1 MKRETYIK
9 DNGGGINMRKE
20 IKNLIELVQSKFG
33 NDHGIPNGL
42 PKERPRLPGWIEGS
56 IGNAIE
62 IEKDDYFIL
71 EGPPYPIDEDAQKEA
86 TIEEYFAYYL
96 PFHFYKKDWG
106 IYIRAL
112 GIEQLAAILNI
123 NDPKIAKDILFYHE
137 LFHFITELAVSRV
150 ESKLDRPIY
159 SLSGFSS
166 GALLRKGLFGYF
178 FDSQASLL
186 EESLANA
193 YSYNSLRKSN
203 RRQLL
208 RELYNWMRG
217 LAPGYRDFY
226 RWIGKKFDKG
236 LENNVDIIKN
246 ICKKFFLKSDG
257 LYIGWLNIPI
267 DKDEKFFI
275 SQKNYLKRLEKN
287 PTSIFFLKGGIY
299 PPTYFVID
307 ISGSRL
313 LLVKPFPKKYG
324 IQIFV
329 HANDH
334 KPPHIHIWLI
344 KNNIETKYEW
354 PVLQPLPGCM
364 KLPRKYKKSLENY
377 VQVYGVKIE
386 ENIRKAVWK

>member
-1 MKRETYIK
+1 
-9 DNGGGINMRKE
+9 MRKE
-20 IKNLIELVQSKFG
+20 IKNLIELVQSRFG
-33 NDHGIPNGL
+33 NDRGIPNGL
-42 PKERPRLPGWIEGS
+42 PEERPRLPGWIEGS

-71 EGPPYPIDEDAQKEA
+71 EGPPYPIDRDAQKEA
-86 TIEEYFAYYL
+86 TIEKYFAYYL

-123 NDPKIAKDILFYHE
+123 DDPKIAKDILYYHE

-159 SLSGFSS
+159 SFSGFSS
-166 GALLRKGLFGYF
+166 GALLRKGIFGYF

-193 YSYNSLRKSN
+193 YSFNSLRKSN

-208 RELYNWMRG
+208 RKLYNWMRR

-226 RWIGKKFDKG
+226 KWIGKKFDKG
-236 LENNVDIIKN
+236 LERNAEIIKN
-246 ICKKFFLKSDG
+246 ICKKI
-257 LYIGWLNIPI
+257 YISSNYLCIGGFNIPI
-267 DKDEKFFI
+267 DKDVRI
-275 SQKNYLKRLEKN
+275 LTARINYLKKLEKN
-287 PTSIFFLKGGIY
+287 PTSIFFLKGDIF
-299 PPTYFVID
+299 PPTYFVVD

-324 IQIFV
+324 IQVFV
-329 HANDH
+329 YSKDH
-334 KPPHIHIWLI
+334 KPPHIHIRLI
-344 KNNIETKYEW
+344 KYNIETKYEW
-354 PVLQPLPGCM
+354 PVLQPLRGCM

-386 ENIRKAVWK
+386 EKIRKAVWK